1 MKVDKRE
8 TVRKPLRRRSR
19 AERECGTNEGLKKA
33 CVAGVERRRGSRVV
47 PSEAGDTGRDQT
59 CSIMGNNREVF
70 LYPKTQENMV
80 TFWENNKQ
88 SKICIL
94 IDSI

>member
-59 CSIMGNNREVF
+59 CSIMETIGRFFFILRPRKIWLHFGKTINRVRF
-70 LYPKTQENMV
+70 AY
-80 TFWENNKQ
+80 
-88 SKICIL
+88 
-94 IDSI
+94 